1 MLQYGMTQ
9 PTVFTFT
16 FVLSGLRH
24 HAESVINDYFDSA
37 LEQIEW
43 FKNKALSRE
52 TPYPHDEAYLRSL
65 EQTRKVLEATKMTAT
80 ATERGNDLL
89 FTFDIPNHA
98 ERFNE
103 ISQDG
108 RRLWLRQYF
117 EDFIG
122 HYTRTSILD
131 KSFDWREGND
141 VVVAA
146 RMGELHDALNQAME
160 QGNDLRS
167 AGFWIEHEVE
177 PSHILFSSPENH

>member
-1 MLQYGMTQ
+1 MTQ

-52 TPYPHDEAYLRSL
+52 TPYPSDEAYLRSL

-131 KSFDWREGND
+131 KSFDWREGTD

-146 RMGELHDALNQAME
+146 RMGELHEAFSQAME
-160 QGNDLRS
+160 YGNDLHSPR
-167 AGFWIEHEVE
+167 FWIEHESASPEASV
-177 PSHILFSSPENH
+177 SSPENH

>member
-1 MLQYGMTQ
+1 MTQ

-80 ATERGNDLL
+80 AMERGNDLL

-122 HYTRTSILD
+122 HYARSAILD
-131 KSFDWREGND
+131 RSFDWREGTD
-141 VVVAA
+141 LVVAA
-146 RMGELHDALNQAME
+146 RMGELHEALNVAMLG
-160 QGNDLRS
+160 GNDLRS
-167 AGFWIEHEVE
+167 PGFWIEHESASPEASV
-177 PSHILFSSPENH
+177 SSPESH